1 MALLLQ
7 GFHSAV
13 LLSEARNSHDEFC
26 IPICVLAAT
35 ISNDVPGTDISIGS
49 DTSLNVVVQVRDLLL
64 QFSSLPEW
72 GFSSALSPPDSSNS
86 QLVVFNLQL
95 SDLNC

>member
-13 LLSEARNSHDEFC
+13 VLSDARDSHDEFC
-26 IPICVLAAT
+26 IPICVLPAT
-35 ISNDVPGTDISIGS
+35 ISNDVPGTNMSIGS
-49 DTSLNVVVQVRDLLL
+49 DTSLNVIVQVRDLLL
-64 QFSSLPEW
+64 QFSSLLER

-86 QLVVFNLQL
+86 KF
-95 SDLNC
+95 